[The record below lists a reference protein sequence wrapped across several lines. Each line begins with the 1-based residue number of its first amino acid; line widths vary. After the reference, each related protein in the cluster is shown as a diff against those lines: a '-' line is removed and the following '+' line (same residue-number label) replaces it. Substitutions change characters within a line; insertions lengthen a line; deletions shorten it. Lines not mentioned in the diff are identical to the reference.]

1 MNSSYQYSF
10 NDSRG
15 GTDCS
20 CSVSES
26 EYRNAVEQLF
36 VMMTTPRAPIM
47 ALTGYYRRNVLDNLQ
62 VKATYTV
69 DSFV

>member
-10 NDSRG
+10 NSRG

-26 EYRNAVEQLF
+26 EYRNAVRLCF
-36 VMMTTPRAPIM
+36 MTTPRAPIM
-47 ALTGYYRRNVLDNLQ
+47 ALTDIIEEMFSIIYR
-62 VKATYTV
+62 
-69 DSFV
+69 

>member
-15 GTDCS
+15 GDS

-26 EYRNAVEQLF
+26 EYRNAVGAQLF
-36 VMMTTPRAPIM
+36 VMTTPAPIM

-69 DSFV
+69 DSYS